1 MADSG
6 QEISDGDD
14 KLIADVEVEIG
25 ADKALSFFDRNK
37 LVNEREP
44 LLFLEEDKP
53 RLQRSRYNNY
63 VSYW

>member
-25 ADKALSFFDRNK
+25 AAKAPSFFDTNK

-63 VSYW
+63 VSY